1 MVLDGEGY
9 QSKTIFVNGNKV
21 FEYAYNSC
29 YLYKLV
35 IVYISQLNC
44 NFKLNPA
51 MQIF

>member
-29 YLYKLV
+29 YLQSCGKYRV
-35 IVYISQLNC
+35 RT
-44 NFKLNPA
+44 
-51 MQIF
+51 